1 MDLVIKIFA
10 DYLIFPL
17 ILLAGYLLLFKV
29 PKRGRYDKY
38 THILM
43 AGLTSYWLAKV
54 IGNLWQPEKLRPFEI
69 LGITPGASFI
79 GNAGF
84 PSDHVLFAAF
94 LTGAVWYGTRHKW
107 FTITM
112 ASLTILLGIAR
123 VLAHVHTVLDVAGG
137 IVIALAGAVW
147 YLEAR
152 KKPSLYKTSKK
163 TKEVV

>member
-1 MDLVIKIFA
+1 MELIIKILA
-10 DYLIFPL
+10 DYLIFAL
-17 ILLAGYLLLFKV
+17 VLLAGYLLLFKV

-38 THILM
+38 TRILM

-69 LGITPGASFI
+69 LGIAPGASYI

-107 FTITM
+107 FTIMM
-112 ASLTILLGIAR
+112 ALLTIILGVAR
-123 VLAHVHTVLDVAGG
+123 VLAQVHTVLDVVGG
-137 IVIALAGAVW
+137 IVIAAAGVVW
-147 YLEAR
+147 YLR
-152 KKPSLYKTSKK
+152 TQKRSHLHKTSKN